1 VLLFSRSRSFV
12 NCFCLEVY
20 IYIEFVEQDDLINAV
35 KGVLEMENDDGLSSL
50 PLTSAETANIP
61 KALYEQ
67 TEKERWRKY
76 TCIVYSCI
84 QNEIFFVFYMCILI
98 YPRFKFFLFFRN
110 KTSFNGSQTSIGIL
124 HIPVRESHAQA
135 RFEINGHERVG
146 QLLCYPSET
155 NGKLQVVC
163 QRR

>member
-1 VLLFSRSRSFV
+1 MCV
-12 NCFCLEVY
+12 
-20 IYIEFVEQDDLINAV
+20 YIEFVKQDDLIDAV
-35 KGVLEMENDDGLSSL
+35 KGVLEMENDGGLSSL

-76 TCIVYSCI
+76 TCIEYSQNAIFRISKRVYRLACTSFNI
-84 QNEIFFVFYMCILI
+84 SSFS
-98 YPRFKFFLFFRN
+98 RN
-110 KTSFNGSQTSIGIL
+110 KTSSNGSQTSIGIL
-124 HIPVRESHAQA
+124 HIPVRKSHAQA

-146 QLLCYPSET
+146 QLLCCPSET
-155 NGKLQVVC
+155 NGELQMVR